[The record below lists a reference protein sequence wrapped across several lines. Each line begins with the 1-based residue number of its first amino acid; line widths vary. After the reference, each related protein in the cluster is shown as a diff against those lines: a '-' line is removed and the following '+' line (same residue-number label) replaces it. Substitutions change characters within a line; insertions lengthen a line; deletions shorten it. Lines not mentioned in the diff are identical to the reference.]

1 MHTKYYATGFTPP
14 GNGLFTNGV
23 WLGDPNRWLQTS
35 SRFQLVLDYVHAI
48 GRIFAAEGR
57 AVFQSYDVFNEANVF
72 YRLGNAAI
80 ERGVVGFIK
89 ETHRRLLAEW
99 LAAANPL
106 NEFAWTIGND
116 QDRALDLLYDDL
128 KSTFGGA
135 QPSIEQTYWS
145 FHYYVEDAI
154 PNPVLE
160 AARLFDAVV
169 GKAASRN
176 AALPIVC
183 SEFYGLNHQFSGN
196 AGNLRRYYLDNVE
209 RLGMGA
215 QVWSYLE
222 TNLCSPV
229 ALNLPPSLPWDG
241 LLIPVDPFATGG
253 PQSGPI
259 AFVNNLQAIEADRQ
273 DLLSFLRRR
282 CIASPSSRSVLTVP
296 V

>member
-1 MHTKYYATGFTPP
+1 
-14 GNGLFTNGV
+14 
-23 WLGDPNRWLQTS
+23 
-35 SRFQLVLDYVHAI
+35 
-48 GRIFAAEGR
+48 
-57 AVFQSYDVFNEANVF
+57 
-72 YRLGNAAI
+72 
-80 ERGVVGFIK
+80 
-89 ETHRRLLAEW
+89 
-99 LAAANPL
+99 L

-128 KSTFGGA
+128 KSTFGGT

-145 FHYYVEDAI
+145 FHYYVDDLTGT
-154 PNPVLE
+154 VLA

-183 SEFYGLNHQFSGN
+183 SEFHGLNHQFSKN

-209 RLGMGA
+209 RLRMGA

-241 LLIPVDPFATGG
+241 LLIPVDPAATGG
-253 PQSGPI
+253 SQTGPI
-259 AFVNNLQAIEADRQ
+259 AFVHNVQAIEADRQ
-273 DLLSFLRRR
+273 DLLSFLRRSY
-282 CIASPSSRSVLTVP
+282 IASPASRSVLPVP